1 MRGFAICDFCRHRKV
16 PGIRRAAASRC
27 APIGGLKP
35 DVMKQRFVHFAV
47 VLLLSGLAYAADYN
61 LGELA
66 RASKLELFN
75 RSIDKAKTDSRETIF
90 LNGAPD
96 DGLAWV
102 MGLEL
107 TEGTIEVEIK
117 GKNEQG
123 RSFVGIAFHGQDDRA
138 FDAVYVRPFNF
149 QSAEQN
155 RRNHSIQYISMPEY
169 DWKKL
174 RDNHPG
180 AYEFGITP
188 GPDPNSW
195 VKLKVVITAKN
206 VLAFVDGSD
215 KPSLSVA
222 PLNHR
227 LAGKVGLWVGN
238 GSDGWFRNL
247 KVIPTPK

>member
-1 MRGFAICDFCRHRKV
+1 MSESLRYLKFPTAIF
-16 PGIRRAAASRC
+16 
-27 APIGGLKP
+27 
-35 DVMKQRFVHFAV
+35 MKQTFVFFAV
-47 VLLLSGLAYAADYN
+47 ALVATRLAHATGYD

-66 RASKLELFN
+66 RSNRLELFN
-75 RSIDKAKTDSRETIF
+75 RTLKENKTQWPETIF
-90 LNGAPD
+90 LDAAPG

-102 MGLEL
+102 AGAEL
-107 TEGTIEVEIK
+107 SEGTIELEIK

-123 RSFVGIAFHGQDDRA
+123 RSFVGIVFHGQDDRT
-138 FDAVYVRPFNF
+138 FDVVYVRPFNF
-149 QSAEQN
+149 KSAEQE

-174 RDNHPG
+174 RDDHPG
-180 AYEFGITP
+180 AFEFAITP
-188 GPDPNSW
+188 APDPDSW

-206 VLAFVDGSD
+206 VSAFVDGSD
-215 KPSLSVA
+215 KPSLTVA

-247 KVIPTPK
+247 KVIPTSK